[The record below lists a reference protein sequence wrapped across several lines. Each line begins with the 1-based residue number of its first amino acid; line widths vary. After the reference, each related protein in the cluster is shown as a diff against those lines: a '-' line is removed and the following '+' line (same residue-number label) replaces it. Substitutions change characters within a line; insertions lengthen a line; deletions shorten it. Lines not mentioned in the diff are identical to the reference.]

1 MKNTFAMKTATAED
15 LLTRLPTILAWL
27 DEGQEVVLTSRPRKP
42 AVASN
47 REDQTK
53 VDWSKSAVFKRPLSH
68 PPLLSQ
74 ADLDELFE
82 DVRGPY

>member
-1 MKNTFAMKTATAED
+1 MKTATAED

-27 DEGQEVVLTSRPRKP
+27 DEGEEVVLESRPRQP
-42 AVASN
+42 AEAST
-47 REDQTK
+47 RDDQTT
-53 VDWSKSAVFKRPLSH
+53 VDWSKSAVFKRPLSN